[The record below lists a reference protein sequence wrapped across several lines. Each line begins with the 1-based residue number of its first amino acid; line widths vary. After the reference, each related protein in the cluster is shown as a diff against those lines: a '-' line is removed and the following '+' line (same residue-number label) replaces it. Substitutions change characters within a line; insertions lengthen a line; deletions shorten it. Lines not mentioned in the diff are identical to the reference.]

1 MVTGCLGC
9 IGFFVMPHLIRF
21 QARAKFS
28 DFLDQAEIDQVT
40 AIQIEDAFA
49 ARWIALVLS
58 GGSLFLG
65 YSLTKG
71 KTWAPWPWLV
81 LCICWVGYFVV
92 GCTGEQMSGSD
103 LFSICFRV
111 AILALSMPLVRQRSR
126 SIA

>member
-1 MVTGCLGC
+1 
-9 IGFFVMPHLIRF
+9 MPYLIRF

-49 ARWIALVLS
+49 VRWIALVLS
-58 GGSLFLG
+58 CGSLFLG

-81 LCICWVGYFVV
+81 LCICWVCYFVV
-92 GCTGEQMSGSD
+92 GSTWEQMSGSD
-103 LFSICFRV
+103 LFGVCFRV
-111 AILALSMPLVRQRSR
+111 AILGLSTALVRQRYR